1 MQAMKEDI
9 ERLRLRIQDLKAKLL
24 EIRGYL

>member
-9 ERLRLRIQDLKAKLL
+9 GRLKDRIQDLKAKLL